1 VCITLATVVS
11 REVLDA
17 AQRLAERHAL
27 ASASMDEI
35 AREAGISRVTLYRR
49 GETRAAILEALR
61 DELAREERDLLLPV
75 LAGEGD
81 ARARLTHALRV
92 LCASTDARA
101 ELLAA
106 LDAAARNTIYHEA
119 GEDALT
125 RSEFVAPIVRLLRDG
140 ALDGSLRAFPDAD
153 EAATVLYNQVC
164 WTYQHLRREH
174 RWTAQHATRAVI
186 DLAVGGVRP

>member
-1 VCITLATVVS
+1 MS
-11 REVLDA
+11 RGVLEA
-17 AQRLAERHAL
+17 AQRLAARNAL
-27 ASASMDEI
+27 AGASMDAI

-49 GETRAAILEALR
+49 GETRAAILDALR
-61 DELAREERDLLLPV
+61 GELAREERDLLLPI

-81 ARARLTHALRV
+81 ARARLTRALEA

-101 ELLAA
+101 ELLAG
-106 LDAAARNTIYHEA
+106 LGTAARDAIYHEP
-119 GEDALT
+119 GDDALS

-140 ALDGSLRAFPDAD
+140 ALDGSLRAFDDAD

-164 WTYQHLRREH
+164 WTFQHLRLEH
-174 RWTAQHATRAVI
+174 RWSAEHATRAVI